1 MAPLLQLLPV
11 LPASLPPIAS
21 LLLLSAAVA
30 LVALALVT
38 VFVSLVIP
46 KVHPTLPPLPG
57 TRWLFGNAQ
66 PLFRS
71 FKETGQFHAHF
82 AKVRSVSWLA
92 RSLFLSTLR

>member
-21 LLLLSAAVA
+21 ILLLSAALS
-30 LVALALVT
+30 LVAFAFAT
-38 VFVSLVIP
+38 AFVSLVIP

-66 PLFRS
+66 PLFKS

-82 AKVRSVSWLA
+82 AKVRPVLVVLA
-92 RSLFLSTLR
+92 PSDG